1 MRFGVVLVSPKY
13 PGNIGSVMRL
23 MANFGI
29 RPLHIV
35 DPRADLADPAV
46 ASLAAGAEARVGVR
60 VFRTLAEALRPFHAV
75 LATSSGRG
83 RRRPA
88 LRPIGDLPAFIGT
101 LPDKARIALLFG
113 AEDRGLSQE
122 EMAMAHAVF
131 RIPTRAAFPVMNLA
145 QAAAL
150 VIHAAAGAARTG
162 GTAGGRLATARE
174 LEGFFGHLRETLL
187 DIGFL
192 HGPNPDRVLDDLR
205 QMALR
210 ARLGPRE
217 VLILR
222 GILRQVKNYPHIL
235 ESRRRTTGRSRG
247 RGAPAPAS
255 SRGSGS
261 GR

>member
-46 ASLAAGAEARVGVR
+46 VSLAAGAEARVR
-60 VFRTLAEALRPFHAV
+60 VKVFGTLPEALRPFHAV
-75 LATSSGRG
+75 LASSSGRG
-83 RRRPA
+83 RCRPS
-88 LRPIGDLPAFIGT
+88 LRAIDALPAFIAA
-101 LPDKARIALLFG
+101 LPEKSRIALLFG
-113 AEDRGLSQE
+113 AEDRGLSME
-122 EMAMAHAVF
+122 EMALAHAVF
-131 RIPTRAAFPVMNLA
+131 RIPTRPAFPVMNLA

-150 VIHAAAGAARTG
+150 VLHAAAGAARSG
-162 GTAGGRLATARE
+162 GKSGERLATARE
-174 LEGFFGHLRETLL
+174 LEGFFVHLRATLL

-192 HGPNPDRVLDDLR
+192 HEPNPDRVMADLR

-210 ARLGPRE
+210 AKLGPRD

-222 GILRQVKNYPHIL
+222 GVLRQVKNYPHIL
-235 ESRRRTTGRSRG
+235 ESRRKATGRSRG